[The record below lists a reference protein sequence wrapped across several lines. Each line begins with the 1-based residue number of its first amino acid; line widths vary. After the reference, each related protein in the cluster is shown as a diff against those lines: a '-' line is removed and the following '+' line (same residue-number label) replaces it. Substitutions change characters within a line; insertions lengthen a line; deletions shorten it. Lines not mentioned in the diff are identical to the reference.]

1 MKRKGS
7 HYMVYVPI
15 IGNPRSNGKAKTS
28 NNNGSRPDSSKMGKA
43 AAQQHY
49 DKYTAMAVGH
59 VAADDRIAAEYCYQH
74 AEHYWRLLSEL
85 KTLESG
91 TEPVA

>member
-1 MKRKGS
+1 MFNSSR
-7 HYMVYVPI
+7 
-15 IGNPRSNGKAKTS
+15 
-28 NNNGSRPDSSKMGKA
+28 NNGRKSPKTPNNKDSRSDSSKIGKA
-43 AAQQHY
+43 AAQQY
-49 DKYTAMAVGH
+49 YEKYITMA
-59 VAADDRIAAEYCYQH
+59 DESMTMSDRIAAEYCYQH